1 MTFGYVRRSRS
12 VDFYNGTQEKY
23 LSRWSREN
31 TPMDCVDRYC
41 HNVRRSFTPVR
52 DIAGY
57 ETIRNDRRSR
67 SVDSYRS
74 PLAIVTAPYH
84 TNINYYQENQPVN
97 FFKYLKLI

>member
-1 MTFGYVRRSRS
+1 LSFRLKNNKIFR
-12 VDFYNGTQEKY
+12 EKY

-57 ETIRNDRRSR
+57 E
-67 SVDSYRS
+67 
-74 PLAIVTAPYH
+74 
-84 TNINYYQENQPVN
+84 VN
-97 FFKYLKLI
+97 FK